1 MLAGALLV
9 SWLSAAHAA
18 HADLGDDIAR
28 LKRAFAEQLRAEPL
42 RLRLIERGEVTPFVL
57 PPWAL
62 DAQRG
67 ECTSVVLLAPAP
79 TQFVV
84 HLQPWQGLPSTFA
97 SRAGAFQLTR
107 CGRDRI
113 SLLQVLVEM
122 RSPRAVIHAYVAV
135 GAAPPAAL
143 VSTLPER
150 DTGPEAPPGDPGP
163 SPPRAPLAE
172 RLRRAEESAKN
183 AGATATETALLA
195 SDGQVTLELERGC
208 HRLLVTG
215 TEPAP
220 SYALSLAETDAS
232 KSDGQVALGQREL
245 FEPNAS
251 GDVQHELCT
260 ARARRL
266 VVSLDTS
273 TQRVERQ
280 LSVAH
285 FPLPAGLPGR
295 FGPEVAERL
304 VVALGK
310 SAAPRKLGTLV
321 FTTLGVQGRT
331 PLPRAL
337 LPQTCYLAAATVLHG
352 RAQAISLGVRAGA
365 SNAEATDTDAM
376 PEPHVGFCTGRSG
389 QVELDVEARGL
400 GLSWLFFLFQMG
412 PARPEAL

>member
-1 MLAGALLV
+1 MLASALV
-9 SWLSAAHAA
+9 FSWLSAAPAA
-18 HADLGDDIAR
+18 YADLGDDIAR
-28 LKRAFAEQLRAEPL
+28 VKRAFAGQLRVEPL
-42 RLRLIERGEVTPFVL
+42 RFRLIERGEVTPFEL

-62 DAQRG
+62 DAKRG
-67 ECTSVVLLAPAP
+67 ECTTVVLLAPAP

-84 HLQPWQGLPSTFA
+84 HLQPWQGQTHTFA

-107 CGRDRI
+107 CGQDRI
-113 SLLQVLVEM
+113 GLLQLLVEM
-122 RSPRAVIHAYVAV
+122 RSPRAVVHAYVAV
-135 GAAPPAAL
+135 GSAPPAPL

-150 DTGPEAPPGDPGP
+150 ETGPEAPPGDPGVAP
-163 SPPRAPLAE
+163 ARAPLAE
-172 RLRRAEESAKN
+172 RLRGFEESAHN
-183 AGATATETALLA
+183 AGASATEAALLA
-195 SDGQVTLELERGC
+195 SVGPVTLELERGC

-215 TEPAP
+215 ADPAP
-220 SYALSLAETDAS
+220 SYALSLTESDRAES
-232 KSDGQVALGQREL
+232 KADVEVGQEEL
-245 FEPNAS
+245 LEPNSS
-251 GDVQHELCT
+251 GDVPHELCT

-266 VVSLDTS
+266 VVVLAAG

-280 LSVAH
+280 LRVAH
-285 FPLPAGLPGR
+285 FPLPGGLPGR

-321 FTTLGVQGRT
+321 LTTLGVQGRT
-331 PLPRAL
+331 PLPRLL

-352 RAQAISLGVRAGA
+352 SAQAISLAVRAGA
-365 SNAEATDTDAM
+365 SNAEATNTEAM

-389 QVELDVEARGL
+389 QVEFDVEARGL